1 MTPTTNQ
8 LLLAQ
13 DALARS
19 EDELLTELGIALA
32 GGPELTRDGD
42 LEDFRD
48 RARSWLARNMMA
60 IKQRI
65 CGNQG
70 LENMLDQATEV
81 AAIADL
87 LIGIADGPQ
96 GFTVAAL
103 LLKRGLTTICL

>member
-1 MTPTTNQ
+1 MTPTAHQ

-13 DALARS
+13 TALSRT

-42 LEDFRD
+42 LDDFRA
-48 RARSWLARNMMA
+48 RARYWLARNMTT

-65 CGNQG
+65 CGNPA
-70 LENMLDQATEV
+70 LDSLIDEATEV

-87 LIGIADGPQ
+87 LTGIADGPQ

-103 LLKRGLTTICL
+103 LLKRGLTTLCL

>member
-13 DALARS
+13 TAISRT

-32 GGPELTRDGD
+32 GGPSRDGD
-42 LEDFRD
+42 LDDYRA
-48 RARSWLARNMMA
+48 RARSWLTRNMTA

-65 CGNQG
+65 CGNHE

-96 GFTVAAL
+96 GVTVAAL
-103 LLKRGLTTICL
+103 LLKRGLATICL